1 MKNCRMRY
9 LWYTM
14 IFLLNYLIGSCANYY
29 PSDVNQSVVNVTN
42 LVYYSNPSDNLVR
55 IRLNSTVTIKSGGT
69 LYVNGNVQIDGKLII
84 EEGASLIVKGSLIL
98 SDNSMST
105 FTIASGARVNI
116 PGNLK
121 NSGTINCNGRLVVG
135 TETEGPDG
143 TTVITSNGTITNL
156 GTININTSDAALAKT
171 QQEPILENSVYYAA
185 VTCAN
190 MENGRY
196 TDSPLNANDKGVIN
210 MYDGSLIVQND
221 LTLWYRSKF
230 YFKKGQ
236 SYIDVC
242 GDLIQYDKYYTRTED
257 DAIIKLDGAGAKAE
271 INVRK
276 TYQDW
281 TTLTSNRRTHDWN
294 LDENQF
300 NIDNNISLSIGHYN
314 SNKTDYL
321 DENTTTGTGSGNTTT
336 PITMNVYHKEYSFV
350 NNEKKNNQDA
360 IDAIDEQ
367 IADLNDPT
375 SALYLSVLTKYEDDA
390 PTAIANRIA
399 DLEAE
404 KAALQAKVAELDL
417 IKQFVENNGNLT
429 SEQISALNTWF
440 FSTSYGQTFVNKD
453 LFIKDNTSLCCG
465 YYKKPKYN
473 IWGNLT
479 GYTTYNGY
487 YTYEQYFKDAYEQC
501 NINNL
506 KFYHYYLAYLDQSGV
521 NALDYQNRHNSLS
534 IMLPIELSYFEV
546 DQEGNQ
552 IHFDWATV
560 SENNNDYFTVE
571 YSLDGVNFNSVAVV
585 DGAGNSTEQLVYNTT
600 ISAEKYE
607 GIVYFRLK
615 QTDFD
620 GQSTYSDA
628 QVLYVQGAD
637 DSFVIHPNPATTTIT
652 IDGGEFSNVYFVDM
666 QSKKYPAVA
675 LGCKQYSVENLSTG
689 IYYAVISTANGKALK
704 KFIVTKSPVEK

>member
-1 MKNCRMRY
+1 MKRF
-9 LWYTM
+9 LAII
-14 IFLLNYLIGSCANYY
+14 IFILFSLHGMSANYY
-29 PSDVNQSVVNVTN
+29 PSKANDLIVNVTENKSYDPPDGN
-42 LVYYSNPSDNLVR
+42 LLRFRV
-55 IRLNSTVTIKSGGT
+55 NSTVTIKSGYT
-69 LYVNGNVQIDGKLII
+69 FYVNGNVQIDGKLII
-84 EEGASLIVKGSLIL
+84 EEGASLIVNGDLTLTDNGVSTLTISSGTRL
-98 SDNSMST
+98 S
-105 FTIASGARVNI
+105 V
-116 PGNLK
+116 PGNLT

-171 QQEPILENSVYYAA
+171 QQDPILENSVYYAA

-190 MENGRY
+190 MVNGRS
-196 TDSPLNANDKGVIN
+196 TDNPLNANDKGVIN
-210 MYDGSLIVQND
+210 MYDGSLIVQKD

-230 YFKKGQ
+230 YFKKGL
-236 SYIDVC
+236 SYLDVW

-271 INVRK
+271 IDVRK

-294 LDENQF
+294 LDNNQF
-300 NIDNNISLSIGHYN
+300 NIDNNISLSVGHYN

-336 PITMNVYHKEYSFV
+336 PITMNVYNKEYSFV
-350 NNEKKNNQDA
+350 NKEKSDNQDA
-360 IDAIDEQ
+360 ITAIDEQ

-375 SALYLSVLTKYEDDA
+375 SELYLSMLVIHEDDA

-399 DLEAE
+399 ELEAE
-404 KAALQAKVAELDL
+404 KAVLQAKVAELDL

-440 FSTSYGQTFVNKD
+440 FSTSYGQTFVGKE

-473 IWGNLT
+473 WWGELT

-521 NALDYQNRHNSLS
+521 NALDYQNRHNALS
-534 IMLPIELSYFEV
+534 VMLPIELSYFEV
-546 DQEGNQ
+546 SQSEDELS
-552 IHFDWATV
+552 FDWATE
-560 SENNNDYFTVE
+560 SESNNDHFTIE
-571 YSLDGVNFNSVAVV
+571 YSLDGNNFYSIATV
-585 DGAGNSTEQLVYNTT
+585 DGAGNSSEQVRYRSSV
-600 ISAEKYE
+600 SADRF
-607 GIVYFRLK
+607 GGVVYFRLR

-620 GQSTYSDA
+620 GQSTYSETHA
-628 QVLYVQGAD
+628 INVQGINER
-637 DSFVIHPNPATTTIT
+637 FEIYPNPATTVIT
-652 IDGGEFSNVYFVDM
+652 ISGEEFSSVVFVDSH
-666 QSKKYPAVA
+666 SKTYPALS
-675 LGCKQYSVENLSTG
+675 LGGGTYSVENLSRG
-689 IYYAVISTANGKALK
+689 IYFAVITTAKGTAVKE
-704 KFIVTKSPVEK
+704 FMVTK